1 MPPVS
6 ALALT
11 QLQQQ
16 NAQLLALLRHKDELI
31 QNLQHQLHLFRTA
44 RC

>member
-1 MPPVS
+1 MTSVS

-16 NAQLLALLRHKDELI
+16 NAQLLALLGQKETLIQQQQASI
-31 QNLQHQLHLFRTA
+31 QNLQHQL
-44 RC
+44 